1 MGIFRKVSGWYF
13 THKALPYWCILVLD
27 CAIVGVSGY
36 IGYYFNL
43 GGIGFASSFWP
54 ITWALLI
61 GEFFFVTVFKLF
73 HTYSGVIRYS
83 SFVDL
88 QRVATA
94 TIIATAGFYIAGI
107 LADLIWPGQRAV
119 LFPDFITVLALFVIS
134 TLVLWVENSRQ
145 ASPRRVPHRQCQADR
160 HLRYPGRRN
169 QPCQEHYLGEGQE
182 VRPPFIHHR
191 RSGHEGRLHD
201 GQAGL
206 LQ

>member
-13 THKALPYWCILVLD
+13 TQKALPYWCILVLD

-43 GGIGFASSFWP
+43 GGNGFASSFWP

-134 TLVLWVENSRQ
+134 TLVLWVERI
-145 ASPRRVPHRQCQADR
+145 V
-160 HLRYPGRRN
+160 
-169 QPCQEHYLGEGQE
+169 
-182 VRPPFIHHR
+182 VK
-191 RSGHEGRLHD
+191 RLHD
-201 GQAGL
+201 EFLTDNAKPTVIYGT
-206 LQ
+206 